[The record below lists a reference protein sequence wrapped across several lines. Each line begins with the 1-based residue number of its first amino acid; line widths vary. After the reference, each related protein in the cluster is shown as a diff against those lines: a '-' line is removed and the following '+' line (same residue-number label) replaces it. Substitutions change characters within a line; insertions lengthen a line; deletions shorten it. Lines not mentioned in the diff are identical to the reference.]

1 MRSYWVRVALS
12 LMAGVLRGDGDAC
25 EENAVQEPPSHS
37 VTFSVLWPLPPKQ
50 TGNHRLS
57 LRATLLV
64 CSGPAAHVWGSEW
77 RMFLAPTV
85 LTWGPSDTR
94 QFLLHGVKSTIPS
107 QEYRSPENWLPAAEA
122 HPTNLHPR
130 AC

>member
-1 MRSYWVRVALS
+1 MPVTVTLFGNRVSEDIIRGVEMRSYWVRVALN

-37 VTFSVLWPLPPKQ
+37 VTFSILWPLPPKQ

-94 QFLLHGVKSTIPS
+94 VVFTAWG
-107 QEYRSPENWLPAAEA
+107 QEHDP
-122 HPTNLHPR
+122 
-130 AC
+130 